1 VRARKEIKDEAH
13 QLQDEEQEEWDRME
27 GEWEKDIWVVTPYYV
42 FSQECVYIDRSFAN
56 IFTHSVTTT

>member
-1 VRARKEIKDEAH
+1 
-13 QLQDEEQEEWDRME
+13 ME

-56 IFTHSVTTT
+56 IFTHSVITT